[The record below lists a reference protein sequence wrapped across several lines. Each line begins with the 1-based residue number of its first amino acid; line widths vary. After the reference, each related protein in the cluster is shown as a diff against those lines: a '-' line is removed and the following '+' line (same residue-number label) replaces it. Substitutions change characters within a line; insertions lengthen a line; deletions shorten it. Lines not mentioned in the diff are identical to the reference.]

1 MFNIQQ
7 ALIVGL
13 ALQLLKSVEV
23 VVVTSAPLNHF
34 QLVQLIAN
42 KTTATHLH
50 TSV

>member
-13 ALQLLKSVEV
+13 ALQLLKSVQ

-42 KTTATHLH
+42 KTIANHLH